1 MFLWYILID
10 DILNIVDYYW
20 NIPISTDNLIRIHNI
35 LVEITLFIV
44 LILYVKDNKIT
55 VRKIINDI
63 DCGNSNITEDE
74 AMEMIKVIKSYT
86 DKTQRLSK
94 YQACQKLNVSRATF
108 DNLVRE
114 GVIPRGEKV
123 IGFKELFWE
132 EKTLDNVIKGRRN
145 DNKERH

>member
-1 MFLWYILID
+1 MLKVIKSL
-10 DILNIVDYYW
+10 LE
-20 NIPISTDNLIRIHNI
+20 R
-35 LVEITLFIV
+35 
-44 LILYVKDNKIT
+44 
-55 VRKIINDI
+55 IINDI

-74 AMEMIKVIKSYT
+74 AMDIIKIIKSYT

-123 IGFKELFWE
+123 VGFKELFWN
-132 EKTLDNVIKGRRN
+132 EKTLDEVIKSRRN
-145 DNKERH
+145 GNKENN

>member
-1 MFLWYILID
+1 MLKVIKSL
-10 DILNIVDYYW
+10 LE
-20 NIPISTDNLIRIHNI
+20 RII
-35 LVEITLFIV
+35 
-44 LILYVKDNKIT
+44 K
-55 VRKIINDI
+55 DI

-74 AMEMIKVIKSYT
+74 AMEMIKVTNSYT

-123 IGFKELFWE
+123 VGFKELFWK
-132 EKTLDNVIKGRRN
+132 EKTLDEVIKSRRN
-145 DNKERH
+145 GNKENN

>member
-1 MFLWYILID
+1 MLKVIKSL
-10 DILNIVDYYW
+10 L
-20 NIPISTDNLIRIHNI
+20 
-35 LVEITLFIV
+35 E
-44 LILYVKDNKIT
+44 
-55 VRKIINDI
+55 KIINNI

-74 AMEMIKVIKSYT
+74 AMEIIKVIKSYT

-94 YQACQKLNVSRATF
+94 YQACQKLNVSRTTF

-132 EKTLDNVIKGRRN
+132 EKVLDKVIESRRN
-145 DNKERH
+145 GNKESN

>member
-1 MFLWYILID
+1 MLKVIKSL
-10 DILNIVDYYW
+10 LE
-20 NIPISTDNLIRIHNI
+20 R
-35 LVEITLFIV
+35 
-44 LILYVKDNKIT
+44 
-55 VRKIINDI
+55 IINDI

-74 AMEMIKVIKSYT
+74 AMDIIKIIKSYT

-132 EKTLDNVIKGRRN
+132 EKTLDKVIKSRRN
-145 DNKERH
+145 GNKENN

>member
-1 MFLWYILID
+1 MLKVIKL
-10 DILNIVDYYW
+10 LLEKV
-20 NIPISTDNLIRIHNI
+20 
-35 LVEITLFIV
+35 
-44 LILYVKDNKIT
+44 
-55 VRKIINDI
+55 INDI

-114 GVIPRGEKV
+114 GVIPRGEKI

-132 EKTLDNVIKGRRN
+132 EKVLDKIIESRRN
-145 DNKERH
+145 GNKESN

>member
-1 MFLWYILID
+1 MLRVIKSL
-10 DILNIVDYYW
+10 L
-20 NIPISTDNLIRIHNI
+20 
-35 LVEITLFIV
+35 E
-44 LILYVKDNKIT
+44 
-55 VRKIINDI
+55 KIINDI
-63 DCGNSNITEDE
+63 NCGNSNITEDE
-74 AMEMIKVIKSYT
+74 AMEIIKVIKSYT

-132 EKTLDNVIKGRRN
+132 EKVLDKIIESRRN
-145 DNKERH
+145 GNKESN

>member
-1 MFLWYILID
+1 MLKVIKSL
-10 DILNIVDYYW
+10 LE
-20 NIPISTDNLIRIHNI
+20 R
-35 LVEITLFIV
+35 
-44 LILYVKDNKIT
+44 
-55 VRKIINDI
+55 IINDI
-63 DCGNSNITEDE
+63 DCSNSNITEDE
-74 AMEMIKVIKSYT
+74 AMDIIKIIKSYT

-132 EKTLDNVIKGRRN
+132 EKTLDEVIKSRRN
-145 DNKERH
+145 GNKENN